1 MIILL
6 VYSSKNSFYFVIFF
20 VKNVLFYTY
29 RKIVIEYFEYLN
41 LYLCPTVKFNSLII
55 DM

>member
-6 VYSSKNSFYFVIFF
+6 VYSSKNSFCFVIFA

-29 RKIVIEYFEYLN
+29 KKIVIEYLEYFN
-41 LYLCPTVKFNSLII
+41 LYLYPTVKFNLLII
-55 DM
+55 ET

>member
-6 VYSSKNSFYFVIFF
+6 VYSSKNSVCFVIFF

-29 RKIVIEYFEYLN
+29 KEIVIEYVEFFN
-41 LYLCPTVKFNSLII
+41 LYLYPTVTFNLLII
-55 DM
+55 ET